1 LVWGRERKKKK
12 WWVPRLEGA
21 MEGLQEWRVGGG
33 FEGVCKMEVCLEV
46 LLEMIFFTK
55 PSNFG
60 VEGHMEASTGVALKR
75 AA

>member
-1 LVWGRERKKKK
+1 
-12 WWVPRLEGA
+12 

>member
-1 LVWGRERKKKK
+1 MQNG
-12 WWVPRLEGA
+12 
-21 MEGLQEWRVGGG
+21 GLFGGPAG
-33 FEGVCKMEVCLEV
+33 DD
-46 LLEMIFFTK
+46 FFTK